1 MQKILGAAIHNL
13 VTWATRHLGFVH
25 SAPVFIFSVHV

>member
-1 MQKILGAAIHNL
+1 MLKILGATVHNL
-13 VTWATRHLGFVH
+13 GTWATRHLGFMH